1 MVAKR
6 MSNVPESG
14 TVRMANIVSK
24 LKAEG
29 KDIVSFTMGEPD
41 FPTPENVT
49 DACVKSLKVDHFT
62 HYTPSAGI
70 PELRKAVAE
79 KVSTANHIHCQAG
92 NVLITPT
99 KHAIFMS
106 MLALVDEG
114 DEVIIPD
121 PLWGTFDACARLAGG
136 KVRCVSLN
144 EEEGFRLDPQ
154 RISESINRKT
164 KMLVVNSP
172 CNPTGAVAKRRDLEE
187 IAKLARE
194 NNFYVLAD
202 EIYERLIYEG
212 EQVSFASLPDM
223 FERTVTL
230 GGFSKT
236 YAMTGWRA
244 GWAIAPPA
252 IFKELDKLQMQSIT
266 CVTSFVQKAAVEALN
281 GPQGDVEKM
290 IKEFKLRRDLI
301 CDLMEDIPQLNSY
314 RPSGAFYLFPSY
326 KKKISSDELAATLL
340 EKYQVA
346 VTAGSAFG
354 PCGEGHIRISFAA
367 SRDDIEEGM
376 ARLKRAMASI

>member
-6 MSNVPESG
+6 MGNVPESG

-41 FPTPENVT
+41 FPTPDNVT
-49 DACVKSLKVDHFT
+49 DACVRSLQVDHFT

-70 PELRKAVAE
+70 PELRRAVAEKAVAE
-79 KVSTANHIHCQAG
+79 NRLPCRAG
-92 NVLITPT
+92 DVLITPT

-121 PLWGTFDACARLAGG
+121 PLWGTFDACARIAGG
-136 KVRCVSLN
+136 KVRHVAL
-144 EEEGFRLDPQ
+144 EEEDGFRIDPQ
-154 RISESINRKT
+154 RIAESINKRT
-164 KMLVVNSP
+164 RLLVINSP
-172 CNPTGAVAKRRDLEE
+172 CNPTGAVASKADVEE

-194 NNFYVLAD
+194 NDLYVISD

-212 EQVSFASLPDM
+212 EQVSFASLPGM

-236 YAMTGWRA
+236 YAMTGWRV
-244 GWAIAPPA
+244 GWAIAPPNV
-252 IFKELDKLQMQSIT
+252 FRELDKLQMQSIT
-266 CVTSFVQKAAVEALN
+266 CVTSFVQKAAVEALK
-281 GPQGDVEKM
+281 GPQVDVERM
-290 IKEFKLRRDLI
+290 IREFKERRGLI
-301 CDLMEDIPQLNSY
+301 CDLMEEIPQLHFV

-326 KKKISSDELAATLL
+326 RNAMASDDLAAQLL
-340 EKYQVA
+340 ERYQVA

-354 PCGEGHIRISFAA
+354 PSGEGHLRISFAA

-376 ARLKRAMASI
+376 ARMKRALASI

>member
-24 LKAEG
+24 LKAAG

-41 FPTPENVT
+41 FPTPQNVT
-49 DACVKSLKVDHFT
+49 DACVKSLQVDHFT
-62 HYTPSAGI
+62 HYTPSSGI
-70 PELRKAVAE
+70 PELRKAVAD
-79 KVSTANHIHCQAG
+79 KICSANHVHCQPSQ
-92 NVLITPT
+92 VLITPT

-106 MLALVDEG
+106 MLALVDDG
-114 DEVIIPD
+114 DEVIVPD

-136 KVRCVSLN
+136 IVKHVALN
-144 EEEGFRLDPQ
+144 EEDGYRLDPQ
-154 RISESINRKT
+154 LISESITKKT
-164 KMLVVNSP
+164 RMLVINSP

-187 IAKLARE
+187 IANLARE
-194 NNFYVLAD
+194 NDLYVLSD

-236 YAMTGWRA
+236 YAMTGWRV
-244 GWAIAPPA
+244 GWAIAPPV
-252 IFKELDKLQMQSIT
+252 IFRELDKLQMQSIT

-290 IKEFKLRRDLI
+290 IREFKERRDLI
-301 CDLMEDIPQLNSY
+301 CDLMEDIHQLHST
-314 RPSGAFYLFPSY
+314 RPNGAFYLFPSY
-326 KKKISSDELAATLL
+326 KKKMPSEELAAHLL
-340 EKYQVA
+340 EKGHVA

-354 PCGEGHIRISFAA
+354 PSGEGHLRISFAA

-376 ARLKRAMASI
+376 ARLKRALASL